1 MLQGT
6 GEVEVGMMLGTE
18 TWTTVVGFPNY
29 EVSTY
34 GRVRKAEGHELIAA
48 ETHCKGYLRVNLFL
62 GDKRYHRKVHR
73 LVAEA
78 FLKNPF
84 EKPQV
89 NYIDGNKQNNCMWN
103 LEWVTDEENKE
114 HQRKMKEEAS

>member
-1 MLQGT
+1 
-6 GEVEVGMMLGTE
+6 MMLGTE

-34 GRVRKAEGHELIAA
+34 GRVRKADGHEPIAA

-62 GDKRYHRKVHR
+62 GGKRYHRKVHR

-84 EKPQV
+84 EKSQV
-89 NYIDGNKQNNCMWN
+89 NHIDGNKQNNCMWN

-114 HQRKMKEEAS
+114 HQRKMKKEAS